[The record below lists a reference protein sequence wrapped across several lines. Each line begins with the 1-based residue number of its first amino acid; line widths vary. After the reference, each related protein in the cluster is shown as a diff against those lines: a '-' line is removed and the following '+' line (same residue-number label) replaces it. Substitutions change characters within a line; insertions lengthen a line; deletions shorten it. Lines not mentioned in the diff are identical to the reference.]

1 MMLAETYFGYPPKLD
16 SYEFLSTGGDVSNDN
31 LAGASSWDMSADG
44 KNAATEFM
52 FVVV

>member
-16 SYEFLSTGGDVSNDN
+16 CYEFLPTNGDVSNNN
-31 LAGASSWDMSADG
+31 LAGVSSCDMSADG
-44 KNAATEFM
+44 KNAAKEFM